1 MSASAPDVRPAAARF
16 LGCAFAAGDLI
27 FETDAAGVI
36 VHPIGAAALLDAS
49 RDADLGGRCLFDF
62 FTGADRARAAAALT
76 ALKPGERRGP
86 IVLTRGDRQAVALSV
101 FVMPQFA
108 PAISCSLRRVDEAVL
123 GGALETLRPREA
135 WDASAG
141 ELLKVAAEAQSPLN
155 MDLVELDGFEA
166 SLAALPHA
174 EADQRRRNVAT
185 VLNIRSAG
193 GVGATE
199 VAPDRYAVL
208 ATDNP
213 APEALSRELA
223 ELVGPEITPQA
234 TRLKLEGDA
243 AGQNMRALRYA
254 LDRFIEDGGQAAKAG
269 FQATLRQ
276 TLKDSERFKVIVA
289 NKAFNMAYQAV
300 IDLSDGRLHHFEA
313 LARFEVDGSP
323 ADTIRM
329 AEELEMTHQFDLVV
343 AEMVYTQLKADR
355 EVSIAV
361 NLSARSLIGEGFV
374 DRFLAVCAEPSIRP
388 RMLVELTESAGLGD
402 LAAANALIQRIR
414 QAGHHVCIDDFGA
427 GQASLEYLL
436 DLEVD
441 VLKIDGR
448 YIRDLAA
455 EGRAG
460 VVLRHLVAL
469 CRDLG
474 LPTIAEFVETPATDR
489 LLREWG
495 VDYGQGWFYGKPQP
509 DTRWVQ
515 RPDSAPVRRVGA
527 VEQWG

>member
-1 MSASAPDVRPAAARF
+1 
-16 LGCAFAAGDLI
+16 
-27 FETDAAGVI
+27 
-36 VHPIGAAALLDAS
+36 
-49 RDADLGGRCLFDF
+49 
-62 FTGADRARAAAALT
+62 
-76 ALKPGERRGP
+76 
-86 IVLTRGDRQAVALSV
+86 VALSV
-101 FVMPQFA
+101 FAMPQFA
-108 PAISCSLRRVDEAVL
+108 PVLSCSLRRVDEAPL
-123 GGALETLRPREA
+123 GGVLETLRPREA
-135 WDASAG
+135 WNASAG
-141 ELLKVAAEAQSPLN
+141 EMLKVAAEAQSPLN

-185 VLNIRSAG
+185 VLNTRSAG

-213 APEALSRELA
+213 AAEVLSRELA
-223 ELVGPEITPQA
+223 ELVGPEVNPQA
-234 TRLKLEGDA
+234 TRLKLDGEA

-254 LDRFIEDGGQAAKAG
+254 LDRFIEDGGQAAKSG

-276 TLKDSERFKVIVA
+276 TLKDSERFKAIVA
-289 NKAFNMAYQAV
+289 DKAFNMAYQPV
-300 IDLSDGRLHHFEA
+300 VDLSDGQLHHFEA

-323 ADTIRM
+323 GDTIRM
-329 AEELEMTHQFDLVV
+329 AEELEMTRQFDLVV
-343 AEMVYTQLKADR
+343 AAMVYAQLKADP

-361 NLSARSLIGEGFV
+361 NISARSLVGEGFV
-374 DRFLAVCAEPSIRP
+374 DLFLGVCAEPSIRP

-402 LAAANALIQRIR
+402 LTAANALIQQIR
-414 QAGHHVCIDDFGA
+414 QSGHHVCIDDFGA

-441 VLKIDGR
+441 VVKIDGR
-448 YIRDLAA
+448 YIRDLTA
-455 EGRAG
+455 EGRGAT
-460 VVLRHLVAL
+460 VLRHLVAM

-474 LPTIAEFVETPATDR
+474 LPTIAEFVEMPAIDR

-515 RPDSAPVRRVGA
+515 RTGATPVRRVGA
-527 VEQWG
+527 VEQWS